1 MKNSISILDTVSNSS
16 SPTQRGLNLSQTVKK
31 VGFDWGNISG
41 IKDKLKEELVE
52 LDRSLADNDV
62 SNIKPEIGDVFF
74 CLINL
79 CIYLNIDPDDCLTM
93 TNDKFEKR
101 FKYVESRVMDND
113 GGWDLFSREELDIF
127 WCESKKL
134 YK

>member
-1 MKNSISILDTVSNSS
+1 MNKSISILDTASNSS
-16 SPTQRGLNLSQTVKK
+16 SPIQRGLNLSQKAKK

-41 IKDKLKEELVE
+41 IKDKLKEELEE

-62 SNIKPEIGDVFF
+62 SNIKSEIGDVFF

-79 CIYLNIDPDDCLTM
+79 CIYLNIDPDDCLAM

-101 FKYVESRVMDND
+101 FKYVESRVLDND
-113 GGWDLFSREELDIF
+113 GSWDLFSREELDIF